1 MKKLCM
7 IILMILAGQSAH
19 AQLAEMCFTNFLEN
33 IDTNTVFCFGYCN
46 VRLNAAKT
54 EIVDGG
60 ETNTFDVMRSN
71 WGYIQGDGDQSC
83 QETVTFSN
91 AYSSIPDVVVNCAG
105 YKANS
110 VPTNR
115 GDSAGT
121 VAAWASA
128 QMIQTN
134 QFTVVIM
141 ASQNIA
147 TNVYAIYTW
156 VAKPQGD
163 E

>member
-1 MKKLCM
+1 MKTLYIILGFVGVIFISAAIAESYTNLEVVTYNNDTGKLCVPT
-7 IILMILAGQSAH
+7 QTSS
-19 AQLAEMCFTNFLEN
+19 CP
-33 IDTNTVFCFGYCN
+33 
-46 VRLNAAKT
+46 
-54 EIVDGG
+54 
-60 ETNTFDVMRSN
+60 DVAWTQVSCRKSN

-83 QETVTFSN
+83 QATVTFAS
-91 AYSSIPDVVVNCAG
+91 AYCSIPDVVVNCAG

-110 VPTNR
+110 VPANR

-128 QMIQTN
+128 QMLQTN
-134 QFTVVIM
+134 QFIVVIM

-156 VAKPQGD
+156 TAKPQGD
-163 E
+163 D

>member
-19 AQLAEMCFTNFLEN
+19 AQLAEMCVTNFLEN
-33 IDTNTVFCFGYCN
+33 IGTNTVFYFGYCP
-46 VRLNAAKT
+46 VRLNASKT
-54 EIVDGG
+54 TIIDGG
-60 ETNTFDVMRSN
+60 ETNALRVTRSN

-91 AYSSIPDVVVNCAG
+91 AFTTIPDVAVNCAG

-115 GDSAGT
+115 GDSTGT
-121 VAAWASA
+121 VAGWASA
-128 QMIQTN
+128 QMLQTN

-141 ASQNIA
+141 ASQDIA

-156 VAKPQGD
+156 TAKPPGD
-163 E
+163 D